1 MGTKAGETDPGSSV
15 IGCPKR
21 ETLHAKPGH
30 LLLRDVTPGRTGFA
44 MKKAKA
50 MLIRIHGGRN
60 RTSTGQS
67 LNTSKIC
74 VCFSRNKALLSREPL
89 AYSRW
94 LLREHVRQCKHFPCL
109 LILLFLKLH
118 ILHQKFI
125 TSADIIPHYLNAM
138 PSIGRLMWIYPNFT
152 KTVDSILGSMVFI
165 GVQTA

>member
-125 TSADIIPHYLNAM
+125 PHYLNAM

-152 KTVDSILGSMVFI
+152 KTVRFYLGLH
-165 GVQTA
+165 GVHRIQTA